1 MPFVPALGQSD
12 FRDLRRAGAGYVD
25 KTSFIAQ
32 LLADPAQ
39 VVLLPRP
46 RRFGKTLNLSTI
58 AYFLRKCD
66 EDLSPLFQ
74 DLAVWSNPAARAHFQ
89 QHPVLFLTFKDIK
102 TASYETTL
110 DAIRTEVRRLYS
122 QHQELLQDDVLRPDE
137 RRHYEHML
145 FGEIA
150 EEDCRGSLREL
161 SDYLARY
168 HGRKVVILIDEYDT
182 PIQSGYLNGF
192 FDEVTLFFRN
202 FFSAALKDNPSLFKG
217 VLTGVLRVARE
228 NLFSGLN
235 NVIVSSILNDRRYAT
250 SFGFTEAEVAG
261 VLEQARPDSGPTG
274 QTGSL
279 PDHAPP
285 RLDEVRA
292 WYNGYLF
299 GGEVIYNPWS
309 ILNCVDSGALRPYWV
324 NTASNDLLHEL
335 IARRGLGLST
345 ETEALLRGEP
355 VEARIDENIVL
366 RDLDRQPEALWSFL
380 LFSGY
385 LTPRAVRE
393 EIGKVIAS
401 LAIPNIEVR
410 VAYRDLFDSWLRRGL
425 PERRHAEGL
434 LRALLAGDAPSL
446 EALLERLLVTVM
458 SYQDPAGREPEKLYH
473 GFILGLLVQLEG
485 DYDVRSNRES
495 GLGRADVLVRPRTP
509 GRPGVVLELKV
520 PQRGET
526 PEQALLAAARQ
537 VRDRRYAA
545 ELVAAGAAP
554 VHALVAV
561 FDGKR
566 AWVRPVDDVLSSAE
580 GGPSRG

>member
-1 MPFVPALGQSD
+1 MTFVPALGQSD
-12 FRDLRRAGAGYVD
+12 FRELRRAGAGYVD
-25 KTSFIAQ
+25 KTSFIGQ

-39 VVLLPRP
+39 VVLFPRP
-46 RRFGKTLNLSTI
+46 RRFGKTLNISTF
-58 AYFLRKCD
+58 AYFLGKSD
-66 EDLSPLFQ
+66 EDLSPLFR
-74 DLAVWSNPAARAHFQ
+74 DLAVWSDLSAQAHFQ
-89 QHPVLFLTFKDIK
+89 QHPVLFLSFKDIK
-102 TASYETTL
+102 TASYETALEGLRSELGGLYAKHRYLL
-110 DAIRTEVRRLYS
+110 DEGALEP
-122 QHQELLQDDVLRPDE
+122 HE
-137 RRHYEHML
+137 RRQFERILHRE
-145 FGEIA
+145 A
-150 EEDCRGSLREL
+150 TEEDCRRSLRDL
-161 SDYLARY
+161 SDLLAR
-168 HGRKVVILIDEYDT
+168 HHRGKVAILIDEYDT
-182 PIQSGYLNGF
+182 PIQSGYLNGVF
-192 FDEVTLFFRN
+192 KEVTHLFRN
-202 FFSAALKDNPSLFKG
+202 FLSAALKDNPSLFKG
-217 VLTGVLRVARE
+217 VLTGVLWVALE
-228 NLFSGLN
+228 DLFSGLN
-235 NVIVSSILNDRRYAT
+235 NIIVSSILNDRRYAT

-261 VLEQARPDSGPTG
+261 VLEQARADGGPTG

-279 PDHAPP
+279 PDRAPP

-292 WYNGYLF
+292 WYNGYRF

-309 ILNCVDSGALRPYWV
+309 ILSCVASGALRPYWV
-324 NTASNDLLHEL
+324 NTASNDLLQDL

-366 RDLDRQPEALWSFL
+366 RDLDQQPEALWSFL

-393 EIGKVIAS
+393 ELGRVIAS

-473 GFILGLLVQLEG
+473 GFILGLLVHLEEE
-485 DYDVRSNRES
+485 YDVRSNRES

-526 PEQALLAAARQ
+526 PEQALVAAARQ

-554 VHALVAV
+554 VHELVAV

-566 AWVRPVDDVLSSAE
+566 AWGRPVDDALAGVE
-580 GGPSRG
+580 NGRTPG

>member
-1 MPFVPALGQSD
+1 MPFIPALGQSD
-12 FRDLRRAGAGYVD
+12 FRELRRAGAGYVD
-25 KTSFIAQ
+25 KTPFLGQ

-39 VVLLPRP
+39 VVLFPRP
-46 RRFGKTLNLSTI
+46 RRFGKTLNLSTL
-58 AYFLRKCD
+58 AYFLEKRD

-74 DLAVWSNPAARAHFQ
+74 DLAVWNDPAAREHFQ
-89 QHPVLFLTFKDIK
+89 RYPVLFLTFKDIK
-102 TASYETTL
+102 TLSYETTL
-110 DAIRTEVRRLYS
+110 DAIRTEVQRLYS
-122 QHQELLQDDVLRPDE
+122 QHQHLLKSDALRPDE

-145 FGEIA
+145 LGEIS

-161 SDYLARY
+161 SDYLARH
-168 HGRKVVILIDEYDT
+168 HGQKVAILIDEYDT

-217 VLTGVLRVARE
+217 ALTGVLRVARE

-235 NVIVSSILNDRRYAT
+235 NVIVSSILSDRRYAT
-250 SFGFTEAEVAG
+250 SFGFTEAEVAS
-261 VLEQARPDSGPTG
+261 VLAQARPDGASAAQPAP
-274 QTGSL
+274 L
-279 PDHAPP
+279 PDPTLP
-285 RLDEVRA
+285 RLEEVRA
-292 WYNGYLF
+292 WYNGYRF

-309 ILNCVDSGALRPYWV
+309 ILNCVASGALRPYWV
-324 NTASNDLLHEL
+324 NTASTELLQHL
-335 IARRGLGLST
+335 IARRGLGLSS

-366 RDLDRQPEALWSFL
+366 RDLDQQPEALWSFL

-385 LTPRAVRE
+385 LTATAVRE
-393 EIGKVIAS
+393 ELGEVTAS
-401 LAIPNIEVR
+401 LAIPNLEVR
-410 VAYRDLFDSWLRRGL
+410 VAYRDLFRSWLRRGL
-425 PERRHAEGL
+425 PERRHAEAL
-434 LRALLAGDAPSL
+434 LRALLGGDAPSL

-495 GLGRADVLVRPRTP
+495 GLGRADLLVRPRAP

-537 VRDRRYAA
+537 VRDRRYAV

-554 VHALVAV
+554 VHELAAV

-566 AWVRPVDDVLSSAE
+566 AWVKLVDEVLSGAKD
-580 GGPSRG
+580 GHPQG

>member
-1 MPFVPALGQSD
+1 MPFVRLLGQSD
-12 FRDLRRAGAGYVD
+12 FRELRRAGAGYVD
-25 KTSFIAQ
+25 KTPFIGQ

-39 VVLLPRP
+39 VVLFPRP
-46 RRFGKTLNLSTI
+46 RRFGKTLNLSTL
-58 AYFLRKCD
+58 AYFLGKRD

-74 DLAVWSNPAARAHFQ
+74 DLAVWSDPAAREHFQ
-89 QHPVLFLTFKDIK
+89 QYPALFLTFKDIK
-102 TASYETTL
+102 TLSYETTL
-110 DAIRTEVRRLYS
+110 EAIRTDVQRLYS
-122 QHQELLQDDVLRPDE
+122 QNQYLLQSDALRPDE
-137 RRHYEHML
+137 RRHFEHML
-145 FGEIA
+145 LGEIS

-161 SDYLARY
+161 SDYLARH
-168 HGRKVVILIDEYDT
+168 HGQKVAILIDEYDT

-192 FDEVTLFFRN
+192 LDEITLFFRN
-202 FFSAALKDNPSLFKG
+202 FFFAAFKDNPSLFKG
-217 VLTGVLRVARE
+217 ALTGVLRVARE

-235 NVIVSSILNDRRYAT
+235 NVIVSSILSDRRYAT
-250 SFGFTEAEVAG
+250 SFGFTEAEVAS
-261 VLEQARPDSGPTG
+261 VLEQARPDSVAAAQHAP
-274 QTGSL
+274 L
-279 PDHAPP
+279 PDPAPP
-285 RLDEVRA
+285 HLDEVRA
-292 WYNGYLF
+292 WYNGYRF

-309 ILNCVDSGALRPYWV
+309 ILNCVASGALRPYWL
-324 NTASNDLLHEL
+324 NTASPDILERL
-335 IARRGLGLST
+335 IARRGLGLSG

-366 RDLDRQPEALWSFL
+366 RDLDQQPEALWSFL

-385 LTPRAVRE
+385 LTTTAVRE
-393 EIGKVIAS
+393 ELGEVIAS

-410 VAYRDLFDSWLRRGL
+410 VAYRDLFRSWLRRGL
-425 PERRHAEGL
+425 PERRHAEAL
-434 LRALLAGDAPSL
+434 IRALLGGDAPSL
-446 EALLERLLVTVM
+446 EALIERLLITVM

-495 GLGRADVLVRPRTP
+495 GLGRADLLVRPRAP

-554 VHALVAV
+554 VHEMVAV

-566 AWVRPVDDVLSSAE
+566 AWVRPVDETLSGAKD
-580 GGPSRG
+580 GHAQG

>member
-12 FRDLRRAGAGYVD
+12 FRDLRGAGAGYVD
-25 KTSFIAQ
+25 KTSFIGQ

-39 VVLLPRP
+39 VVLFPRP
-46 RRFGKTLNLSTI
+46 RRFGKTLNLSTL
-58 AYFLRKCD
+58 AYFLEKRD

-74 DLAVWSNPAARAHFQ
+74 DLAVWSDPAARAHFQ

-102 TASYETTL
+102 TLSYETTL
-110 DAIRTEVRRLYS
+110 EGLRSELEGLYAK
-122 QHQELLQDDVLRPDE
+122 HRYLLDEGALEPYE
-137 RRHYEHML
+137 RRRFERILYRE
-145 FGEIA
+145 A
-150 EEDCRGSLREL
+150 TEEDCRCSLRDLSEL
-161 SDYLARY
+161 LAR
-168 HGRKVVILIDEYDT
+168 HHDRKVAILIDEYDA
-182 PIQSGYLNGF
+182 PIQSGYLN
-192 FDEVTLFFRN
+192 DVLNEVTHFFRN
-202 FFSAALKDNPSLFKG
+202 FLSAALKDNPCLFKG
-217 VLTGVLRVARE
+217 VLTGVLCVVRG

-235 NVIVSSILNDRRYAT
+235 NIIVSSILHDRRYAT
-250 SFGFTEAEVAG
+250 FFGFTGADIASVID
-261 VLEQARPDSGPTG
+261 QAPTIVSAAN
-274 QTGSL
+274 TGLL
-279 PDHAPP
+279 PEHAPP

-309 ILNCVDSGALRPYWV
+309 ILNCVASGALRPYWV
-324 NTASNDLLHEL
+324 NTASTDLLQDL
-335 IARRGLGLST
+335 IARRGLGLSS

-355 VEARIDENIVL
+355 VEAHIDENIVL
-366 RDLDRQPEALWSFL
+366 RDLDQQPEALWSFL

-393 EIGKVIAS
+393 ELGDVIAE

-545 ELVAAGAAP
+545 ELIAAGAAP

-566 AWVRPVDDVLSSAE
+566 AWVRPVAEVLSGAE
-580 GGPSRG
+580 DGPSRD

>member
-1 MPFVPALGQSD
+1 M
-12 FRDLRRAGAGYVD
+12 
-25 KTSFIAQ
+25 
-32 LLADPAQ
+32 LL
-39 VVLLPRP
+39 
-46 RRFGKTLNLSTI
+46 
-58 AYFLRKCD
+58 
-66 EDLSPLFQ
+66 
-74 DLAVWSNPAARAHFQ
+74 
-89 QHPVLFLTFKDIK
+89 
-102 TASYETTL
+102 
-110 DAIRTEVRRLYS
+110 
-122 QHQELLQDDVLRPDE
+122 
-137 RRHYEHML
+137 
-145 FGEIA
+145 GEIT
-150 EEDCRGSLREL
+150 EEDCRRSLREL
-161 SDYLARY
+161 SDYLARH
-168 HGRKVVILIDEYDT
+168 HGRRVVILIDEYDT

-235 NVIVSSILNDRRYAT
+235 NIIVSSILHDRRYAT

-261 VLEQARPDSGPTG
+261 VLDRARPDGAPAE
-274 QTGSL
+274 QAAAL
-279 PDHAPP
+279 PAHAPP
-285 RLDEVRA
+285 RLDEIRA
-292 WYNGYLF
+292 WYDGYLF

-309 ILNCVDSGALRPYWV
+309 ILNYVATGALRPYWV
-324 NTASNDLLHEL
+324 NTASPDLLQDL
-335 IARRGLGLST
+335 IARRGLGLSS

-366 RDLDRQPEALWSFL
+366 RDLDQQPEALWSFL

-385 LTPRAVRE
+385 LTPRSVRE
-393 EIGKVIAS
+393 ELGEIIAS
-401 LAIPNIEVR
+401 LAIPNLEVR
-410 VAYRDLFDSWLRRGL
+410 LAFRDLFRSWLRRGL

-434 LRALLAGDAPSL
+434 LRALLEGDAPSL

-485 DYDVRSNRES
+485 EYDVRSNRES
-495 GLGRADVLVRPRTP
+495 GLGRADVLVRPRAP
-509 GRPGVVLELKV
+509 GHPGVVLELKV

-554 VHALVAV
+554 VHELVAV

-566 AWVRPVDDVLSSAE
+566 AWVRPVDEALSGAE
-580 GGPSRG
+580 DGPSRD

>member
-12 FRDLRRAGAGYVD
+12 FRELRRAGAGYVD
-25 KTSFIAQ
+25 KTSFIGQ

-39 VVLLPRP
+39 VVLFPRP
-46 RRFGKTLNLSTI
+46 RRFGKTLNLSTL
-58 AYFLRKCD
+58 AYFLGKSD

-74 DLAVWSNPAARAHFQ
+74 DLAVWSDPAARAHFQ
-89 QHPVLFLTFKDIK
+89 QHPVLLLTFKDIK
-102 TASYETTL
+102 TASYETTQEGIRSELQGLYAKHRYLL
-110 DAIRTEVRRLYS
+110 DEGALEPHERPRFERILY
-122 QHQELLQDDVLRPDE
+122 
-137 RRHYEHML
+137 
-145 FGEIA
+145 GEA
-150 EEDCRGSLREL
+150 TEEDCRRSLREL
-161 SDYLARY
+161 SDHLARH
-168 HGRKVVILIDEYDT
+168 HGRRVMILIDEYDT

-261 VLEQARPDSGPTG
+261 VLEQARPDSAPAG
-274 QTGSL
+274 QTAPL
-279 PDHAPP
+279 PEHAPL
-285 RLDEVRA
+285 RLDDIRA

-299 GGEVIYNPWS
+299 SGEVIYNPWS
-309 ILNCVDSGALRPYWV
+309 ILNCVASGALRPYWV
-324 NTASNDLLHEL
+324 NTASTDLLQDL
-335 IARRGLGLST
+335 IARRGLGLSS

-355 VEARIDENIVL
+355 VEAHIDENIVL
-366 RDLDRQPEALWSFL
+366 RDLDQQPEALWSFL

-393 EIGKVIAS
+393 ELGDVIAE

-410 VAYRDLFDSWLRRGL
+410 VAYRDLFRSWLRRGL

-545 ELVAAGAAP
+545 ELIAAGAAP

-566 AWVRPVDDVLSSAE
+566 AWVRPVAEVLSGAE
-580 GGPSRG
+580 DGPSRD

>member
-12 FRDLRRAGAGYVD
+12 FRELRRAGAGYVD
-25 KTSFIAQ
+25 KTPFLGQ

-39 VVLLPRP
+39 VVLFPRP
-46 RRFGKTLNLSTI
+46 RRFGKTLNLSTL
-58 AYFLRKCD
+58 AYFLGKRD

-74 DLAVWSNPAARAHFQ
+74 DLAVWNDPAAREHFQ
-89 QHPVLFLTFKDIK
+89 RYPVLFLTFKDIK
-102 TASYETTL
+102 TLSYETTL
-110 DAIRTEVRRLYS
+110 DAIRTEVQRLYS
-122 QHQELLQDDVLRPDE
+122 QHQHLLKSDALRPDE

-145 FGEIA
+145 LGEIS

-161 SDYLARY
+161 SDYLARH
-168 HGRKVVILIDEYDT
+168 HGQKVAILIDEYDT

-217 VLTGVLRVARE
+217 ALTGVLRVAPE

-235 NVIVSSILNDRRYAT
+235 NVIVSSILSDRRYAT
-250 SFGFTEAEVAG
+250 SFGFTEAEVAS
-261 VLEQARPDSGPTG
+261 VLEQARPDGVSAAQPAP
-274 QTGSL
+274 L
-279 PDHAPP
+279 PDPTLP
-285 RLDEVRA
+285 RLEEVRA
-292 WYNGYLF
+292 WYNGYRF

-309 ILNCVDSGALRPYWV
+309 ILNCVASGALRPYWV
-324 NTASNDLLHEL
+324 NTASTELLQHL
-335 IARRGLGLST
+335 IARRGLGLSS

-366 RDLDRQPEALWSFL
+366 RDLDQQPEALWGFL

-385 LTPRAVRE
+385 LTATAVRE
-393 EIGKVIAS
+393 ELGEVTAS
-401 LAIPNIEVR
+401 LAIPNLEVR
-410 VAYRDLFDSWLRRGL
+410 VAYRELFRSWLRRGL
-425 PERRHAEGL
+425 PERRHAEAL
-434 LRALLAGDAPSL
+434 IRALLDGDAPSL
-446 EALLERLLVTVM
+446 EALIERLLVTVM

-495 GLGRADVLVRPRTP
+495 GLGRADLLVRPRAP
-509 GRPGVVLELKV
+509 GRPGVVLELNV

-537 VRDRRYAA
+537 VRDRRYAV

-554 VHALVAV
+554 VHELVAV
-561 FDGKR
+561 FDGKQ
-566 AWVRPVDDVLSSAE
+566 AWVRQVDEVLSRAKD
-580 GGPSRG
+580 GPSQG

>member
-1 MPFVPALGQSD
+1 MSFVPALGQSD
-12 FRDLRRAGAGYVD
+12 FRELRRAGAGYVD
-25 KTSFIAQ
+25 KSSFIGQ

-39 VVLLPRP
+39 VVLFPRP
-46 RRFGKTLNLSTI
+46 RRFGKTLNLSTL

-74 DLAVWSNPAARAHFQ
+74 DLAVWSDPAARAHFQ

-102 TASYETTL
+102 TSSYESTL

-122 QHQELLQDDVLRPDE
+122 QHQELLQTDVLRSDE

-145 FGEIA
+145 GGEIT
-150 EEDCRGSLREL
+150 EEDCRRSLRDL
-161 SDYLARY
+161 SDYLARH
-168 HGRKVVILIDEYDT
+168 HGCRVAILIDEYDT

-217 VLTGVLRVARE
+217 ALTGVLRVARE

-235 NVIVSSILNDRRYAT
+235 NIVVSSILSDRRYAT
-250 SFGFTEAEVAG
+250 SFGFTEAEVAS
-261 VLEQARPDSGPTG
+261 VLEQARPDG
-274 QTGSL
+274 GSAEQSALAPL
-279 PDHAPP
+279 PEPP

-299 GGEVIYNPWS
+299 GGQVIYNPWS
-309 ILNCVDSGALRPYWV
+309 ILNCVASGALRPYWV
-324 NTASNDLLHEL
+324 NTASTDLLQDL
-335 IARRGLGLST
+335 IARRGLGFSS

-355 VEARIDENIVL
+355 VEARIDENLVL
-366 RDLDRQPEALWSFL
+366 RDLDQQPEALWSFL
-380 LFSGY
+380 LFAGY
-385 LTPRAVRE
+385 LTTTAVRE
-393 EIGKVIAS
+393 ELGEITAS

-410 VAYRDLFDSWLRRGL
+410 VAYRDLFRSWLRRGL
-425 PERRHAEGL
+425 PERRHAEAL
-434 LRALLAGDAPSL
+434 LRALLGGDAPTL
-446 EALLERLLVTVM
+446 EALLERLLITVM

-485 DYDVRSNRES
+485 EYDVRSNRES
-495 GLGRADVLVRPRTP
+495 GFGRADVLVRPRAP

-526 PEQALLAAARQ
+526 PEQALSAAARQ

-545 ELVAAGAAP
+545 ELTAAGAAP
-554 VHALVAV
+554 VHELVAV

-566 AWVRPVDDVLSSAE
+566 AWVRNVDEALSGAVE
-580 GGPSRG
+580 GRSQD